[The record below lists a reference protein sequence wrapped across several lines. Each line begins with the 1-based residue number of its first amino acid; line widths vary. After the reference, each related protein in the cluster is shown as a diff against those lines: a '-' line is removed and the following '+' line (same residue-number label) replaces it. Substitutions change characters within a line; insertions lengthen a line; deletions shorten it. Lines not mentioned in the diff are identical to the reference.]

1 MSSVRPFK
9 IMIKSLEDS
18 KQNSMRHSLI
28 LIIFYYSYSRTTT
41 TNNNNPNPIH
51 STGLNRY
58 RFLIPKFLRNLR
70 KKSREHLLPPLL
82 LTTSIATQS
91 SSSSSNN
98 GNNNTNCS
106 YPSRFYKKQNSLLHF
121 PLTEPIILRTSV
133 KYAFILLY
141 FYLADRTDFL
151 MKENS
156 HFSRIAFFL
165 PLTYIGILGIFFHDK
180 YFNKTTSNRSSPNQ
194 TPTTTSPNL
203 NTNPIF
209 SSIPNNDYNQIQSH
223 SDSND
228 ESIPT
233 SNGNNHNNN
242 NNNSFLNNEQ
252 INEMRGW
259 MMVIL
264 LAYQMTDASGKSL
277 VLSMS
282 IQLLISSYLFLS
294 AYSHF
299 HYYWTTGN
307 YQFLPFIQMLFKYNF
322 LTITL
327 CLLMNRHYQSY
338 YYPPLI
344 SFYFTSM
351 YVILACIPPRISA
364 ASVKE
369 KPIHFIYLLL
379 KFLLMGMCK

>member
-1 MSSVRPFK
+1 YPRNCNSNTISNQNHLLSSS
-9 IMIKSLEDS
+9 SLS
-18 KQNSMRHSLI
+18 SSL
-28 LIIFYYSYSRTTT
+28 S
-41 TNNNNPNPIH
+41 
-51 STGLNRY
+51 RY
-58 RFLIPKFLRNLR
+58 RFLIPKFLRNLC

-82 LTTSIATQS
+82 LTKSIATQS
-91 SSSSSNN
+91 SLSNGSNN
-98 GNNNTNCS
+98 NNSS

-194 TPTTTSPNL
+194 TPITTSPNS
-203 NTNPIF
+203 NTNSMF
-209 SSIPNNDYNQIQSH
+209 SSQHNNDYEQIPSH

-228 ESIPT
+228 ENNTIT
-233 SNGNNHNNN
+233 TNGNNNNN
-242 NNNSFLNNEQ
+242 NNNSFLNKEQ

-277 VLSMS
+277 VLAMC
-282 IQLLISSYLFLS
+282 IQLLISAFLFLS

-299 HYYWTTGN
+299 HYYWT
-307 YQFLPFIQMLFKYNF
+307 
-322 LTITL
+322 
-327 CLLMNRHYQSY
+327 C
-338 YYPPLI
+338 
-344 SFYFTSM
+344 
-351 YVILACIPPRISA
+351 
-364 ASVKE
+364 
-369 KPIHFIYLLL
+369 
-379 KFLLMGMCK
+379 